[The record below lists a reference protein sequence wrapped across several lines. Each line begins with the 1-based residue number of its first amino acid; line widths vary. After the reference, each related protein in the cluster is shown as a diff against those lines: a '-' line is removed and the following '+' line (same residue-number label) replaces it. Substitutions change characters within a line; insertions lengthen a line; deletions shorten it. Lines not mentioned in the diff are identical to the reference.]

1 MINKL
6 PFSNLDYHTEP
17 ASKAEIIS
25 LAATYYS
32 NNPQRRGVKADG
44 NGVGCVYQNEAG
56 NRCAVGLFVTN
67 IELIDE
73 IDMTNAVELWNH
85 TQIDDVVY
93 PAYEGHSTGFW
104 QELQNF
110 HDSASNFDDNG
121 LSEKG
126 KQDLETLYNKWLGIE
141 GLQGK

>member
-1 MINKL
+1 MTNKL

-32 NNPQRRGVKADG
+32 NNPQRRGMKADG
-44 NGVGCVYQNEAG
+44 NGCVYQNEAG

-67 IELIDE
+67 MELIDE
-73 IDMTNAVELWNH
+73 IDMANAVDLWNH

-93 PAYEGHSTGFW
+93 PAYEGHSSAFW

-110 HDSASNFDDNG
+110 HDHSSNFDSDG
-121 LSEKG
+121 LTTKG
-126 KQDLETLYNKWLGIE
+126 KKDLEALYSRWLGIE